1 MIGENVSGPIASC
14 RAWGE
19 EISATVAGPRALKGT
34 DERLVNSG
42 EECRPAGIFSV
53 QLLRLAA
60 TCPCQDDFLHDP
72 LFRHPKPT
80 V

>member
-1 MIGENVSGPIASC
+1 MESKRKAREAIVEVLPARFG
-14 RAWGE
+14 
-19 EISATVAGPRALKGT
+19 SAPDSLYPSLKFHSDPDHLT
-34 DERLVNSG
+34 
-42 EECRPAGIFSV
+42 